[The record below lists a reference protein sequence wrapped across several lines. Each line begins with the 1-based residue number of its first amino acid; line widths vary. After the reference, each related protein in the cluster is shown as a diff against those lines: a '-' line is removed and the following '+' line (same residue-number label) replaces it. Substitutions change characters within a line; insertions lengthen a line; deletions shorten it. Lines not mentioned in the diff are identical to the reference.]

1 MLDKIANYYYVL
13 NLTFNVNMLIADT
26 PRGHNLKT
34 EYMTQNEAEGRF
46 GNWKLPYSQSF
57 HTPKACWCRCS
68 VAATTN

>member
-1 MLDKIANYYYVL
+1 
-13 NLTFNVNMLIADT
+13 MLIADT

-57 HTPKACWCRCS
+57 HTTKACWCRCS
-68 VAATTN
+68 VAATIN